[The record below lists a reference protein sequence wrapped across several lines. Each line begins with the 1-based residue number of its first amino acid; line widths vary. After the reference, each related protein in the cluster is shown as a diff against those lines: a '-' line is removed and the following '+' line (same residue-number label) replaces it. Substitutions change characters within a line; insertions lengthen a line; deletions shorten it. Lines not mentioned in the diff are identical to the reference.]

1 MQTTEQED
9 VVVTESASPDSESE
23 ILGNK
28 LHGFRFFCQKNE
40 YWVVKRILAVT
51 FAAQSLHGEQFQG
64 LTEVL
69 ARMVGAAGQSMQ
81 KS

>member
-1 MQTTEQED
+1 MGGLPYFKL
-9 VVVTESASPDSESE
+9 ASCKFRIPFIFDS
-23 ILGNK
+23 
-28 LHGFRFFCQKNE
+28 CQKNE